1 LFHSLREPQILDP
14 RGLAIGGNELQHS
27 VFAAGVLFQ
36 LSKNA
41 AELMHWARS
50 FCPAIEGTPSCS
62 SNHKTKGGGIS
73 YV

>member
-1 LFHSLREPQILDP
+1 
-14 RGLAIGGNELQHS
+14 

-50 FCPAIEGTPSCS
+50 FCPAIEGTPSCFS
-62 SNHKTKGGGIS
+62 IPKQKA
-73 YV
+73 VE